1 MSSGTVDKIK
11 GRVKEAAGA
20 LLADK
25 KLKQK
30 GQADQLAGRVK
41 EAAEEVVDRA
51 RGLVRGRS

>member
-11 GRVKEAAGA
+11 GRMKEAAGA
-20 LLADK
+20 LLADR

-41 EAAEEVVDRA
+41 DAAEEVVDKA
-51 RGLVRGRS
+51 RGLVRGR